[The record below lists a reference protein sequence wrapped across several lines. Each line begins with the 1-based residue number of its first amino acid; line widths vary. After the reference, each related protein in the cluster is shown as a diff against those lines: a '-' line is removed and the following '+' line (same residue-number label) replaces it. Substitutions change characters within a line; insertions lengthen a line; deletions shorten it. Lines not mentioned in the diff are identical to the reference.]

1 MYGGVTQLHLTSELF
16 VLSSSPT
23 DTRKFPKVQASLS
36 LGLLLPVT
44 TTSSFAGSAKKLPL
58 CYMYQIHLK
67 HKITLTTTPINGTAC
82 IVTVINGNTT
92 FV

>member
-23 DTRKFPKVQASLS
+23 DTRKSPKVQTSL
-36 LGLLLPVT
+36 LLELLLPVT

-58 CYMYQIHLK
+58 CYMYQIQFFTKENLRQRQSMGQHVLS
-67 HKITLTTTPINGTAC
+67 P
-82 IVTVINGNTT
+82 
-92 FV
+92 